1 MAKKNK
7 KKEREYRRICEFDM
21 IRLVADYLQAGY
33 YEEVEELLGQVTDL
47 AEAHGKEV
55 HRVKPITLEEIQEM
69 NERSREINRKM
80 AEQIKQANKDVS
92 IGEEDDFCDAESI
105 QADLKLMA
113 KLAKMT
119 GCNEGLYQYEVCFD
133 DNDEDYNDNDD
144 CDGDC
149 KNCEFCDD
157 NDEDDDEEGEYK
169 HSGTIKIDDAK
180 NCVVVMPTVYGRAI
194 LVQDDQVL

>member
-80 AEQIKQANKDVS
+80 AEQIKQAYKDVS
-92 IGEEDDFCDAESI
+92 IGEEDDISAS
-105 QADLKLMA
+105 
-113 KLAKMT
+113 
-119 GCNEGLYQYEVCFD
+119 
-133 DNDEDYNDNDD
+133 
-144 CDGDC
+144 
-149 KNCEFCDD
+149 
-157 NDEDDDEEGEYK
+157 
-169 HSGTIKIDDAK
+169 
-180 NCVVVMPTVYGRAI
+180 
-194 LVQDDQVL
+194 